1 MKKTRQTKKGTKVET
16 LTASQEFRCDF
27 TSSDQLNQST
37 LEFWWP
43 KSITIQNLQ
52 HLTRTSETS
61 EIWACWHPRR
71 CSRVSHPGIP
81 RPTSFFAAAHL
92 GVGDSWWLWHQ
103 GKPLLL
109 RIIQVLRNLI
119 ISIRLLRCPQFAS
132 TSIIINQHQSAS
144 PTAFLLADRVGKAL
158 CGSALR
164 QPWTNGG
171 PVAHHANTPV
181 PVAPAARK
189 WMKWLR
195 YDGGERIQ
203 TDPNSLN
210 YPLVI

>member
-1 MKKTRQTKKGTKVET
+1 M
-16 LTASQEFRCDF
+16 A
-27 TSSDQLNQST
+27 
-37 LEFWWP
+37 
-43 KSITIQNLQ
+43 
-52 HLTRTSETS
+52 
-61 EIWACWHPRR
+61 PREAT
-71 CSRVSHPGIP
+71 VAANHPGVEKSYHFNKVTP
-81 RPTSFFAAAHL
+81 VSPVCKH
-92 GVGDSWWLWHQ
+92 
-103 GKPLLL
+103 
-109 RIIQVLRNLI
+109 
-119 ISIRLLRCPQFAS
+119 
-132 TSIIINQHQSAS
+132 INHHQSAS